1 MNDNPLG
8 KRIDVPEK
16 YAPEIL
22 FAVPRS
28 IGRASLPTIAFSGY
42 DVWNAYE
49 FSYLDTNGTPVVR
62 RVQIEYPAGSH
73 SIVESKS
80 LKLYLGSFSFERFS
94 DDEVVANI
102 IRKDLAATVG
112 TDDVSVRFFTH
123 REQPVMTSFDG
134 AKCVDDVDAVCDEYD
149 YNPKLLQQIA
159 TKNCSGEFIS
169 HLLKTNCPI
178 TGQPDWGTV
187 LVRYESAM
195 GISAASLLRYIV
207 SFRRHSGYHEQC
219 CEQIF
224 SDIYQLIEPDALLVA
239 CFYTRRGGID
249 INPVR
254 MVGYENEDLRSVH
267 TWRQ

>member
-8 KRIDVPEK
+8 KRIDIPEK

-28 IGRASLPTIAFSGY
+28 IGRASLPTSAFSGY

-49 FSYLDTNGTPVVR
+49 FSYLDISGKPVVR
-62 RVQIEYPAGSH
+62 RIQIEYTADSQA
-73 SIVESKS
+73 IVESKS
-80 LKLYLGSFSFERFS
+80 LKLYLGSFSFERFEC
-94 DDEVVANI
+94 DEVVAGI
-102 IRKDLAATVG
+102 IQKDLATTVG
-112 TDDVSVRFFTH
+112 ARDVVVRFFTH
-123 REQPVMTSFDG
+123 QEPPTMTTFDG
-134 AKCVDDVDAVCDEYD
+134 MLCVDDIDTICDEYD
-149 YNPKLLQQIA
+149 YNPKLLQQAA
-159 TKNCSGEFIS
+159 TKSGVGEFVS

-187 LVRYESAM
+187 LVRYDSAI

-224 SDIYQLIEPDALLVA
+224 SDIYQLIEPDSLLVA

-254 MVGYENEDLRSVH
+254 AIGYEDEGLRSVH

>member
-42 DVWNAYE
+42 DVWNTYE
-49 FSYLDTNGTPVVR
+49 FSYLNTDGTPVVR
-62 RVQIEYPAGSH
+62 RLQIEYSADSQ

-80 LKLYLGSFSFERFS
+80 LKLYLGSFSFERFEC
-94 DDEVVANI
+94 DEVVANI
-102 IRKDLAATVG
+102 IRKDLATTVG
-112 TDDVSVRFFTH
+112 ARDVAVRFFTH
-123 REQPVMTSFDG
+123 RELSTMTTFEG
-134 AKCVDDVDAVCDEYD
+134 TTCVDDVDAKCSEYD
-149 YNPKLLQQIA
+149 YNPSLLQKIP
-159 TKNCSGEFIS
+159 TKSCVGEFVS

-187 LVRYESAM
+187 LVRYDSAM

-224 SDIYQLIEPDALLVA
+224 SDIHQLIEPDALLVA